1 LRVTR
6 FASVI
11 PGAAALTAKWV
22 ASAVKYCDAIML
34 TTLWRCPWSKTVTTI
49 ANMPNCTAR
58 LVDKP
63 PPLSL
68 CIVIC
73 FRMPE
78 TLSLA
83 VLLAGCVGNA

>member
-1 LRVTR
+1 
-6 FASVI
+6 
-11 PGAAALTAKWV
+11 
-22 ASAVKYCDAIML
+22 ML
-34 TTLWRCPWSKTVTTI
+34 TTLWRCPWSKNVTTI

-73 FRMPE
+73 FRLPE

>member
-1 LRVTR
+1 
-6 FASVI
+6 
-11 PGAAALTAKWV
+11 
-22 ASAVKYCDAIML
+22 
-34 TTLWRCPWSKTVTTI
+34 
-49 ANMPNCTAR
+49 MPNCTAR

-73 FRMPE
+73 FRLPE